1 MRGSTT
7 ADSDALDTPRLP
19 GGTAATVIAG
29 VLTAVLVLTINA
41 GRLVNA
47 PLTSAGLLWQVYL
60 GSLALGVAAVVGTR
74 RWRHPAVWGL
84 LLFWLVGAA
93 WMPYA
98 RAIAPDARLAAR
110 EILNLSYCAV
120 LSSAVLLLGRRAPLF
135 WWRLGWVFA
144 LGLAGSIAVWEM
156 VTMQHLFL
164 DPWPFEPRTAVATY
178 GNPNNLGILTLSM
191 LVAILAWR
199 AGSRSRGMR
208 AFLAV
213 AALAAAGLVIASE
226 SRSAVLGLL
235 IVVGLDLARRLRE
248 HPGLVREVVAT
259 RRRLVASLA
268 GLATVVL
275 IATFVVPPLA
285 ARNPVVRMVNAA
297 MQPETAAADLFRV
310 KVSILGLRYWR
321 ESGYLGT
328 GAGSFEPLMWND
340 PNSGIAIEANLHNA
354 FVEMLMQY
362 GIVVFAVFTVLLVLL
377 VRIWWTTRRPAS
389 MRPRVAIV
397 RTELVGHLV
406 VFAALG
412 LTASSA
418 LTLTTWWLVLANACA
433 CAATLADLTSR
444 TRPRPLAARVPST
457 VG

>member
-1 MRGSTT
+1 
-7 ADSDALDTPRLP
+7 LP

-156 VTMQHLFL
+156 VTTEL
-164 DPWPFEPRTAVATY
+164 RA
-178 GNPNNLGILTLSM
+178 LGTFVVGPVLLVLLLAQTFWIVPAAELTPSLQNSHWLVIHV

-199 AGSRSRGMR
+199 AGARSSGMR

-235 IVVGLDLARRLRE
+235 IVVGLDLARRLGE

-259 RRRLVASLA
+259 RRRLVATLA

-275 IATFVVPPLA
+275 IAAFVVPPLA

-297 MQPETAAADLFRV
+297 MQPETAASDLFRV
-310 KVSILGLRYWR
+310 KVSLLGLRYWR
-321 ESGYLGT
+321 GAVYLGT

-362 GIVVFAVFTVLLVLL
+362 GIVVFAVFTALLVLL